1 MRLHWHMTT
10 SSWANR
16 VTASSLARLTRRA
29 AIADSLYPGRSVQD
43 VPIRRLLGYLVAEAA
58 ASTPGRAG

>member
-16 VTASSLARLTRRA
+16 VTASSLARLTKRA
-29 AIADSLYPGRSVQD
+29 AIADRLYLGPSVQD
-43 VPIRRLLGYLVAEAA
+43 GHIRLICVCQAPMG
-58 ASTPGRAG
+58 S